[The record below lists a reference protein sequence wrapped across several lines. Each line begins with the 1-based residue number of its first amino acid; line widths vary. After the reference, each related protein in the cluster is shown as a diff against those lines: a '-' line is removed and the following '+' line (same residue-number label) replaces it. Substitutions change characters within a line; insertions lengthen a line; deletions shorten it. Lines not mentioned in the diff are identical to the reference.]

1 MSGSHTVNSD
11 DTLLKPLLH
20 LADEQALF
28 FTDSGIIVIQATMLA
43 YHPLLSTIEK
53 LQFNMEVSHLDKDT
67 LIVKGTTALSAEE
80 LSALGYHIC
89 PLRVFLN
96 QAIGSMQSKILR
108 AYHWLNWDSHTRFCG
123 RCGMPIKSI
132 FNVLEKRCEK
142 CDITLFPKAS
152 PAVMVLLHREQ
163 ELLLARSPHFQPGVY
178 SAVAGFV
185 EIGESAE
192 DAAAREVHEELGL
205 KVTDLQYFSSQTW
218 PFPDSFMVAFTSNA
232 PEGKLIIDPTEIEDA
247 RWFSIRDL
255 PTLPSSA
262 SISRRLID
270 SVVSKLSR

>member
-1 MSGSHTVNSD
+1 MLPSD
-11 DTLLKPLLH
+11 SENVALRPLLH
-20 LADEQALF
+20 LANERALF
-28 FTDSGIIVIQATMLA
+28 FTEAGIIIEQTSQIPYL
-43 YHPLLSTIEK
+43 PLLNTVEQLAFNIEA
-53 LQFNMEVSHLDKDT
+53 SHLDKET
-67 LIVKGTTALSAEE
+67 LIVKGTTPLSANK
-80 LSALGYHIC
+80 LSSLGYQVC
-89 PLRVFLN
+89 PLRAFLN
-96 QAIGSMQSKILR
+96 QAISMQSKILR

-123 RCGMPIKSI
+123 RCGTPIKSV

-192 DAAAREVHEELGL
+192 DAAAREVNEELGL

-232 PEGKLIIDPTEIEDA
+232 PEGNLIIDPIEIEDA
-247 RWFSIRDL
+247 RWFSIKDL
-255 PTLPSSA
+255 PALPSSA